1 MAERKKR
8 TKELEQVENVKETGS
23 KGSSLWLKWVLISFG
38 VVIISL
44 GALFLVGKIL
54 MPKYQ
59 TYAAEKQVA
68 EAEKFRNQ
76 KPEMGMIHVIK
87 DLTVNTLGSN
97 GRRFVIVEYVIET
110 KDKNVIEELKRRE
123 PQLRDVY
130 IKYLRRH
137 TANQMLDLTFQEKS
151 KSELI
156 EITNNQLNSGKV
168 DSLYYT
174 KLIIQ

>member
-1 MAERKKR
+1 MAQSKKPI
-8 TKELEQVENVKETGS
+8 KEPEEVENDEEIKS
-23 KGSSLWLKWVLISFG
+23 KGFPLWLKWVLISFG
-38 VVIISL
+38 VAIISL
-44 GALFLVGKIL
+44 GAFFLVKKIL

-59 TYAAEKQVA
+59 SYTAEKQ
-68 EAEKFRNQ
+68 EADAKKTKSQ
-76 KPEMGMIHVIK
+76 KPEMGKVHVIK

-97 GRRFVIVEYVIET
+97 GRRFVIAEYVIET
-110 KDKNVIEELKRRE
+110 KDENVLSEIKMRE

-137 TANQMLDLTFQEKS
+137 TANQLLDLTFQEKS

-156 EITNNQLNSGKV
+156 EITNNQLNCGQV